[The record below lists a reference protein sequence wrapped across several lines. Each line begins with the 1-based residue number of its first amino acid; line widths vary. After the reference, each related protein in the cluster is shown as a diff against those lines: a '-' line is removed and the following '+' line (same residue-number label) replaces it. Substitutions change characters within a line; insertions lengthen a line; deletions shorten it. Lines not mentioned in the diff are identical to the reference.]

1 MVDAGKITGIISE
14 NTDIF
19 VLPEQNE
26 GDTTN
31 RRRDFHAEAR
41 KRRIPVLSYLSV
53 HSKDIARDAESLV
66 SGTDP

>member
-19 VLPEQNE
+19 VLPDQNE
-26 GDTTN
+26 GDTT

-66 SGTDP
+66 PGTDP